1 VKRPAIS
8 SKSKKSSSQR
18 LSFGPG
24 EGESN
29 TEVFTPK
36 KSNLSRLA
44 IEKNAERKALRASLS
59 SDQLPFR
66 AGASEDRPTYS
77 KDYLAELKSSTPS
90 TPKELPSL
98 PASDDEETG
107 QALDVTSKFGPLTKL
122 STTISSAI
130 PTEAEIREKKER
142 RARLAK
148 EQDYLSLD
156 ADDASEE
163 EIDERTG
170 RLTLHEK
177 QKYPETRLVPDD
189 EDIAE
194 GFDAYVEDGK
204 ISLGRK
210 AEREA
215 ERKRRA
221 EMADMIASAEGV
233 GSDVDASEDSEAE
246 RNAAYEA
253 AQTRAGT
260 YGTSRDRA
268 AEEQRPRT
276 PPRITPL
283 PDLGAVV
290 EKLRTRLQGLEEAR
304 AARVRKMEEL
314 RAEKREM
321 KEREVWIQAQLRET
335 GEKYERLRFEAG
347 LGAVNGIDGA
357 GEGGRLVVN
366 RGLESLG
373 TSLGTTPVGA
383 LSDASDA

>member
-1 VKRPAIS
+1 MD
-8 SKSKKSSSQR
+8 
-18 LSFGPG
+18 
-24 EGESN
+24 
-29 TEVFTPK
+29 VFTPK

-44 IEKNAERKALRASLS
+44 IEKNAERQALRASLS
-59 SDQLPFR
+59 SEQLPFR
-66 AGASEDRPTYS
+66 AGVPENRPSYS

-90 TPKELPSL
+90 TPKDLHSL
-98 PASDDEETG
+98 PTSDDDEAG
-107 QALDVTSKFGPLTKL
+107 RALDVASKFGPLAQLPTAI
-122 STTISSAI
+122 TTTI
-130 PTEAEIREKKER
+130 PTETEIREKKER

-148 EQDYLSLD
+148 EPNFLSLD
-156 ADDASEE
+156 ADATSEE

-170 RLTLHEK
+170 RLTIRPKE
-177 QKYPETRLVPDD
+177 KYPETRLVAED

-210 AEREA
+210 AERDA

-221 EMADMIASAEGV
+221 EMADMIASAEGAGSGDD
-233 GSDVDASEDSEAE
+233 GSDDSEAE

-260 YGTSRDRA
+260 YGTIRNRA

-283 PDLGAVV
+283 LDLAAVV
-290 EKLRTRLQGLEEAR
+290 EKLRTRLKGLEDAR
-304 AARVRKMEEL
+304 AARVSKMEEL

-321 KEREVWIQAQLRET
+321 KEREAWIQTQLRET

-347 LGAVNGIDGA
+347 LGAVNGIDGV
-357 GEGGRLVVN
+357 GEGGRMMVN
-366 RGLESLG
+366 RGLE
-373 TSLGTTPVGA
+373 SLGTTPVGA
-383 LSDASDA
+383 LSDASD